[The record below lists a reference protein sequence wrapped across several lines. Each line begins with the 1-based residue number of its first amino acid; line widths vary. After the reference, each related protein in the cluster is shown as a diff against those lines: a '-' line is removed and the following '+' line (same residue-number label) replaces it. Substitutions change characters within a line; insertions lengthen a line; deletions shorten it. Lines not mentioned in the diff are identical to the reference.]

1 MGSAAF
7 ISQALKYTREFNV
20 SCETE
25 TAESGPTVL
34 YGMSGID
41 RRRARLEKDG
51 HTVRP
56 ITIPTAVSAIDKHVD
71 SPAYS
76 HNPYLKRKLMDY
88 GTHVR

>member
-1 MGSAAF
+1 VKLKQQN
-7 ISQALKYTREFNV
+7 QAD
-20 SCETE
+20 
-25 TAESGPTVL
+25 GPIR
-34 YGMSGID
+34 MSGID

-71 SPAYS
+71 SPPYS